1 MGNLVELKK
10 TSFVVLEKK
19 GLVDVK
25 ANIVMIADTSGST
38 YHLYNSGIM
47 QESMERL
54 LGLGLNMDLNKS
66 IEVFTFANT
75 HTHIGNANEG
85 NVKNFVKNVLL
96 RKTSIGGGTRYAGVM
111 NEVLGKFGKEI
122 KFEEVTIEKEQGFF
136 GKLFGK
142 KPEVTT
148 FQKPVAIEQSKVP
161 TIVFFLT
168 DGNNHDPA
176 QTAQLIRETADQPVF
191 WQFVGLG
198 NESFEFLEM
207 LDEMEGRF
215 IDNANFF
222 QLNDISKISDKE
234 LYERLLNEVPS
245 WLKEAKEK
253 NILA

>member
-10 TSFVVLEKK
+10 TSYVVLEKK
-19 GLVDVK
+19 GLADVK
-25 ANIVMIADTSGST
+25 ANIAMVADTSGST
-38 YHLYNSGIM
+38 MGLFNSGTM

-54 LGLGLNMDLNKS
+54 LGLGLNMDFNKS
-66 IEVFTFANT
+66 IEVFTFANS
-75 HTHIGNANEG
+75 HQHIGNANEE
-85 NVKNFVKNVLL
+85 NVKGFVKNVLL
-96 RKTSIGGGTRYAGVM
+96 RKTSLGGGTRYAGVM
-111 NEVLGKFGKEI
+111 NEVLAKFGKEI
-122 KFEEVTIEKEQGFF
+122 KFEEVKIEKQPGFF

-142 KPEVTT
+142 KPEVIT
-148 FQKPVAIEQSKVP
+148 FQKPVSVEQSKQP

-168 DGNNHDPA
+168 DGNNFDPVEA
-176 QTAQLIRETADQPVF
+176 EQIIRNASDQPVF

-198 NESFEFLEM
+198 NESFDFLKK
-207 LDEMEGRF
+207 LDEMKGRF

-234 LYERLLNEVPS
+234 LYERLLNEIPS